1 MLDHQVDQF
10 FERNGFPAAG
20 KDARLAAH
28 MDAVAVVV
36 VSGTKVEPQP
46 NLIWSPSG
54 CALTWKILIVLCAR
68 LSVVSPL
75 EVLPSLI
82 V

>member
-20 KDARLAAH
+20 KDAH
-28 MDAVAVVV
+28 VDAVAVVV
-36 VSGTKVEPQP
+36 VSGTKAEPQS
-46 NLIWSPSG
+46 NLVLAPSG
-54 CALTWKILIVLCAR
+54 CALTWKILIVLCAV